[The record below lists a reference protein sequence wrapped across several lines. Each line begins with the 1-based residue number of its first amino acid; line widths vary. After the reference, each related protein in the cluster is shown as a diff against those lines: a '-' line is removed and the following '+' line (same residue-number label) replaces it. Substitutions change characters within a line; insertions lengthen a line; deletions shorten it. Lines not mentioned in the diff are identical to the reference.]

1 MTSGKIRPY
10 IAPSQRQDIL
20 GPINSLTRDVFLLFL
35 QEGANDKAPAAN
47 NWQHFFISCQ
57 RSKSLWQNF
66 ICFTEPVFRKQ
77 NWTIAQIL
85 FGMLRSDKK
94 SLALNW
100 LDLIMKYYKWKNT
113 ALSFKAFEENVK
125 YEQKLEKEG

>member
-1 MTSGKIRPY
+1 MFSFYFSKKEQTTRLLQQTTGNISSFRANEAKACGK
-10 IAPSQRQDIL
+10 
-20 GPINSLTRDVFLLFL
+20 
-35 QEGANDKAPAAN
+35 
-47 NWQHFFISCQ
+47 
-57 RSKSLWQNF
+57 NF